1 MRNSKTQQ
9 SDYYLKGQL
18 EFTGGGWSMA
28 DEAASHYSAFIDNM
42 SLGLRILNET
52 FGECGRPTVAWQI
65 DPFGHSK
72 EAASIFTQL
81 GFEGLFFCRLDYRDK
96 ARRKAEQEL
105 EMVWEASTD
114 LGGSADLFTHV
125 LYNEYGPPPGFCWDL
140 PCDDEP
146 ISVGEDGN
154 LEERVDALVAWVK
167 EQASH
172 YRTNHVILTM
182 GEDFQYQA
190 AHSWFLNLDR
200 VMANINARGE
210 ELGLTIYYS
219 TPSCYLKAVR
229 ETETSWPRESG
240 DFLPY
245 ASDEHSY
252 WSGFFT
258 SRPSSKF
265 LIRQAEKLSAV
276 ADRLGV
282 QAGSAGE
289 GAGSFQGEQGVQGGA
304 GEGAQSLHKAVA
316 VVQHHDAIT
325 GTEKERVASD
335 YHQRLHSAV
344 GAAFLELGLEPSYDR
359 LSSRDSFCPLLNIS
373 QCPMLDSLQADS
385 PQRLQIFNPLART
398 VQPTIRCSTK

>member
-1 MRNSKTQQ
+1 
-9 SDYYLKGQL
+9 
-18 EFTGGGWSMA
+18 MA

-65 DPFGHSK
+65 DPFGHSM

-81 GFEGLFFCRLDYRDK
+81 GFDGLFFCRLDYRDK

-114 LGGSADLFTHV
+114 LGVSADLFTHV

-146 ISVGEDGN
+146 ISVGENGN

-210 ELGLTIYYS
+210 ELGLTIFYS

-229 ETETSWPRESG
+229 ETETLWPRESG

-282 QAGSAGE
+282 QGGSSAGE
-289 GAGSFQGEQGVQGGA
+289 GAGSLQGEQRVQGGA
-304 GEGAQSLHKAVA
+304 GEGAWSLQGERVQGGAGEGARSLHKAVA

-398 VQPTIRCSTK
+398 VQPTIRCSTKQNKILCTV